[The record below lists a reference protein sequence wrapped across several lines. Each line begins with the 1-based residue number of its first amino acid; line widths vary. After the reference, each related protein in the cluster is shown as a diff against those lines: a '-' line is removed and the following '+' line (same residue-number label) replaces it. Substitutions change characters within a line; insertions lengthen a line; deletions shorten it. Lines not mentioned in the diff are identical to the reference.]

1 MSAGPVLRLEELSV
15 AYRTLGGLVHA
26 VRGVSLD
33 VERGAAVGLVGESG
47 SGKTTVGLSV
57 LRLIGADAAAA
68 SGRIWFQ
75 GRDLMAAAEDELREI
90 RGNRISTV
98 FQDPLTSLTPSLTV
112 GEQIAETTRVHGK
125 ATGRAAWRRAIEL
138 LGLVGLP
145 DPARRARQYPHQL
158 SGGMRQRVAIAIAI
172 ACDPELIILD
182 EPTTALDVTI
192 QAQILDLL
200 NRLRDEYRMSILLIT
215 HDLGVV
221 AQVCDRVCVLYA
233 GQLVETGATPEL
245 FGAPLHPYTKGLLAC
260 LPRIA
265 PGADRQRLPHVPG
278 RVPDL
283 AAVPAGCVFA
293 PRCCF
298 AEDRCATERQVLRPA
313 GPGRRA
319 ACWKWEPLAGEPWPA
334 GGAGGP
340 GARRGRAGHRLA
352 TLGLSKAYRLS
363 GLWDSLRVRR
373 GRHGLPVVRWEPVTL
388 RAVDQVS
395 LSLGAAETLALVGE
409 SGCGKSTLGL
419 AVVGLVRPTGGRVE
433 LDGQDR
439 SAALARRAGGG
450 SRREV
455 QIIFQNPDSSLNP
468 RKTVGEIVGRP
479 LRLYRLRPRQAV
491 ADRVRELLTAVQLA
505 PAYADRYPHQ
515 LSGGEKQRVGIARAL
530 AAEPDFIV
538 CDEPIS
544 ALDLSVRA
552 SILNLL
558 DDLKRQLG
566 LSLLFIAHD
575 LAVVRHIADR
585 VAVMYRGR
593 ICEVGDVAQVFEPPY
608 HPYTW
613 ALLSA
618 IPSGIPSARG
628 PDRVRLRGSATD
640 AQRAGAGCVFSDRCP
655 VKLGEV
661 CDRDAPPEVEV
672 ASGHVIACHHEAAV
686 LRDLALADTHAVQNP
701 EGGSGAT
708 GRRPPEG
715 ARSSPPARRV

>member
-1 MSAGPVLRLEELSV
+1 
-15 AYRTLGGLVHA
+15 
-26 VRGVSLD
+26 
-33 VERGAAVGLVGESG
+33 
-47 SGKTTVGLSV
+47 
-57 LRLIGADAAAA
+57 
-68 SGRIWFQ
+68 
-75 GRDLMAAAEDELREI
+75 
-90 RGNRISTV
+90 V
-98 FQDPLTSLTPSLTV
+98 FQDPLTSLTPSLSV
-112 GEQIAETTRVHGK
+112 GEQIAETLRVHGK
-125 ATGRAAWRRAIEL
+125 HVGRNAWGRVVEL
-138 LGLVGLP
+138 LSLVGLP

-172 ACDPELIILD
+172 ACDPDLVILD

-215 HDLGVV
+215 HDLGVI

-233 GQLVETGATPEL
+233 GQLVETGTTAEL
-245 FGAPLHPYTKGLLAC
+245 FEAPLHPYTKGLLAC
-260 LPRIA
+260 LPRITSVA
-265 PGADRQRLPHVPG
+265 GRQRLPHVPG

-283 AAVPAGCVFA
+283 SRVPAGCVFG

-298 AEDRCATERQVLRPA
+298 AEDRCASERQPLRVA
-313 GPGRRA
+313 GPGRGA
-319 ACWKWEPLAGEPWPA
+319 ACWKWDRLRAETWRMSGV
-334 GGAGGP
+334 GGDQAARGP
-340 GARRGRAGHRLA
+340 TRAELA
-352 TLGLSKAYRLS
+352 TVRLTKEYRLS
-363 GLWDSLRVRR
+363 GFWDSLKVRR
-373 GRHGLPVVRWEPVTL
+373 VSGGLPAIRWEPHTL
-388 RAVDQVS
+388 RALDDIT

-419 AVVGLVRPTGGRVE
+419 AIVGLVRPTSGRVE
-433 LDGQDR
+433 LNGRDR
-439 SAALARRAGGG
+439 AATRTDRRR

-468 RKTVGEIVGRP
+468 RKRVGDIVARP
-479 LRLYRLRPRQAV
+479 LVLYGIRPHQPV
-491 ADRVRELLTAVQLA
+491 AERVRELLTAVQLD
-505 PAYADRYPHQ
+505 PAYAERYPHQ

-593 ICEVGDVAQVFEPPY
+593 ICELGDVAQVFKPPY

-618 IPSGIPSARG
+618 IPSGIVDARRQE
-628 PDRVRLRGSATD
+628 RVRLRGSATD
-640 AQRAGAGCVFSDRCP
+640 ARWAGRGCVFSDRCP
-655 VKLGEV
+655 VRIGEV
-661 CDRDAPPEVEV
+661 CDQEPPPAVEV
-672 ASGHVIACHHEAAV
+672 APGHVIACHHEPPY
-686 LRDLALADTHAVQNP
+686 LRELALVAH
-701 EGGSGAT
+701 SLT
-708 GRRPPEG
+708 GV
-715 ARSSPPARRV
+715 S

>member
-1 MSAGPVLRLEELSV
+1 MAGMTGMTGPGPVLRVEDLSV
-15 AYRTLGGLVHA
+15 AYRTPGGLVHA
-26 VRGVSLD
+26 VNGVTFD
-33 VERGAAVGLVGESG
+33 VGRGAAVGLVGESG
-47 SGKTTVGLSV
+47 SGKTTIGLSI
-57 LRLIGADAAAA
+57 LRLLTPDTAPAT
-68 SGRIWFQ
+68 GRLWFQ
-75 GRDLMAAAEDELREI
+75 GTDLMAMSEPELRQL

-98 FQDPLTSLTPSLTV
+98 FQDPLTSLTPSLSV
-112 GEQIAETTRVHGK
+112 GEQIAETLRVHGK
-125 ATGRAAWRRAIEL
+125 HVGRTAWSRAIEL
-138 LGLVGLP
+138 LGQVGLP

-172 ACDPELIILD
+172 ACDPDLLILD

-200 NRLRDEYRMSILLIT
+200 GRLRDEYRMSILLIT
-215 HDLGVV
+215 HDLGVI
-221 AQVCDRVCVLYA
+221 AQICDRVCVLYA
-233 GQLVETGATPEL
+233 GQLVESGATAEL
-245 FGAPLHPYTKGLLAC
+245 FEAPLHPYTKGLLAC

-265 PGADRQRLPHVPG
+265 AVTGRQRLPHVPG

-283 AAVPAGCVFA
+283 SMVPAGCVFA
-293 PRCCF
+293 ARCCF
-298 AEDRCATERQVLRPA
+298 AEPRCATERQSMRPA
-313 GPGRRA
+313 GPDRRA
-319 ACWKWEPLAGEPWPA
+319 ACWKWDRLTAETWPMSGVSGDTA
-334 GGAGGP
+334 AR
-340 GARRGRAGHRLA
+340 ARRRAELA
-352 TLGLSKAYRLS
+352 TVRLSKEYRLS
-363 GLWDSLRVRR
+363 GFWDSLSVRR
-373 GRHGLPVVRWEPVTL
+373 GRGGLPAVRWEPHTL
-388 RAVDQVS
+388 RAVDDVT

-419 AVVGLVRPTGGRVE
+419 AVVGLVRPTSGRVE
-433 LDGQDR
+433 LNGQDR
-439 SAALARRAGGG
+439 AVASRADRRR

-468 RKTVGEIVGRP
+468 RKRVGDIVARP
-479 LRLYRLRPRQAV
+479 LKLYGIRSHQPV
-491 ADRVRELLTAVQLA
+491 AERVRELLAAVQLA
-505 PAYADRYPHQ
+505 PAYAERFPHQ

-593 ICEVGDVAQVFEPPY
+593 ICEVGDVARVFEPPY

-618 IPSGIPSARG
+618 IPSGIPASRG
-628 PDRVRLRGSATD
+628 RERVRLRGSVMETR
-640 AQRAGAGCVFSDRCP
+640 RAGSGCVFSDRCP
-655 VKLGEV
+655 VRIGEI
-661 CDRDAPPEVEV
+661 CDQEPPPEVEV
-672 ASGHVIACHHEAAV
+672 AAGHVIACHHETPY
-686 LRDLALADTHAVQNP
+686 LRELALTADSV
-701 EGGSGAT
+701 T
-708 GRRPPEG
+708 GV
-715 ARSSPPARRV
+715 S